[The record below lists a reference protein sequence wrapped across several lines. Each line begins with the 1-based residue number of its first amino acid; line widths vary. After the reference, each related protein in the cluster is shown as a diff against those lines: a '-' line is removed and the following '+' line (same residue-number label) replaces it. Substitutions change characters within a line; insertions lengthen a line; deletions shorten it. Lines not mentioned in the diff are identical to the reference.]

1 MLSMLLLVKLVLHP
15 LHDLFLY
22 LGFEEGILD
31 FLKHFDYFLI
41 VLLTVV
47 VADNE
52 VWNVEK

>member
-1 MLSMLLLVKLVLHP
+1 MLSMLLLIELVLHS

-22 LGFEEGILD
+22 LSFEEGILD
-31 FLKHFDYFLI
+31 FLKHFDDFLI

-47 VADNE
+47 VADYE

>member
-22 LGFEEGILD
+22 LGVEERILD

-41 VLLTVV
+41 VLLAVV